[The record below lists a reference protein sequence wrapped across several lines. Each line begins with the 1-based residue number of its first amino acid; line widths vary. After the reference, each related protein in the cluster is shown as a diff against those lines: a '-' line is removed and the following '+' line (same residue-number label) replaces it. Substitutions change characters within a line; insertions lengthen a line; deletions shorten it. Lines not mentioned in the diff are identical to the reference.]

1 MTLYEINDEIMSC
14 VDMETGEVIDE
25 EKLSNMQ
32 MAFDEKVE
40 NIALWIK
47 NLLADAEAIKTEK
60 NALAE
65 REKAC
70 KNKAESLKS
79 YLANALG
86 GQKFSTPR
94 VAISWRR
101 SEAVEITEELN
112 IPAEF
117 WRMKDPEIDKAGIKK
132 ALKAGV
138 AVKGARLVTNNNMQI
153 K

>member
-1 MTLYEINDEIMSC
+1 MNLYEINNEIMEC
-14 VDMETGEVIDE
+14 VDMETGEVIDA
-25 EKLSNMQ
+25 EKMEGLQ

-47 NLLADAEAIKTEK
+47 NLLSDAEAIKAEK

-70 KNKAESLKS
+70 KNKAESLKA
-79 YLANALG
+79 YLASALD

-94 VAISWRR
+94 VAIGWRK
-101 SEAVEITEELN
+101 SEAVEITDALT
-112 IPAEF
+112 IPAEY
-117 WRMKDPEIDKAGIKK
+117 WRQKDPEVDKAGIKK
-132 ALKAGV
+132 ALKAGEAV
-138 AVKGARLVTNNNMQI
+138 AGAKLVTNQNIQI